1 MGVKGAALATILSQ
15 LAGAIWVLRFMTSK
29 KTSLRLKC
37 ACLRPDFPQ
46 IGAIL
51 SLGMAPFIMQS
62 TESLISI
69 VMSSG
74 LQRYGGDLYVG
85 SLTILQSIMQL
96 TSAPINGFTQG
107 VQPILS
113 YNFGAGNLERVKAG
127 YRRIIGITAAFS
139 FVITLLEILFPEA
152 LARMFTQDEELIAL
166 VGRVAP
172 VFLAGMLL
180 FGIQMGCQTTFI
192 GLGQAKISLFVAM
205 LRKVILLVPFALIFP
220 LVTGNVYSIYFA
232 ECMADIISVIT
243 CTALFVLKIRKILTR
258 GPIAIS

>member
-1 MGVKGAALATILSQ
+1 
-15 LAGAIWVLRFMTSK
+15 
-29 KTSLRLKC
+29 
-37 ACLRPDFPQ
+37 
-46 IGAIL
+46 
-51 SLGMAPFIMQS
+51 
-62 TESLISI
+62 
-69 VMSSG
+69 
-74 LQRYGGDLYVG
+74 
-85 SLTILQSIMQL
+85 
-96 TSAPINGFTQG
+96 
-107 VQPILS
+107 
-113 YNFGAGNLERVKAG
+113 
-127 YRRIIGITAAFS
+127 
-139 FVITLLEILFPEA
+139 
-152 LARMFTQDEELIAL
+152 MFTQDEELIAL